1 MELKQIKRR
10 KVAFS
15 DYAGESDFYKTI
27 FKTIG
32 GDPITVQIPTRI
44 PEKVVVALFSGVLVN
59 SGIQVVADR
68 LKLKLIELL
77 EAIHK

>member
-1 MELKQIKRR
+1 MRLSKLEMELKQIKRR

-32 GDPITVQIPTRI
+32 GDPITVL
-44 PEKVVVALFSGVLVN
+44 LFHKN
-59 SGIQVVADR
+59 SIYLWNGTQ
-68 LKLKLIELL
+68 
-77 EAIHK
+77 